1 MEGAGHPPP
10 ADGLADVPALL
21 LPVEVYEGEG
31 QRQVEGRHLVGA
43 GAPLPRLKGHLEVV
57 GMMMMLLLMWISGTI
72 RSMYPAGRLC
82 LNSSSS
88 WAPNTAASSDWKALS
103 TAGDHFY

>member
-1 MEGAGHPPP
+1 
-10 ADGLADVPALL
+10 
-21 LPVEVYEGEG
+21 
-31 QRQVEGRHLVGA
+31 
-43 GAPLPRLKGHLEVV
+43 
-57 GMMMMLLLMWISGTI
+57 MMMTLLLMVMLVMWMSGTI

-103 TAGDHFY
+103 TAGDHLYYFYFLHFNCWLRVCFGLGGN